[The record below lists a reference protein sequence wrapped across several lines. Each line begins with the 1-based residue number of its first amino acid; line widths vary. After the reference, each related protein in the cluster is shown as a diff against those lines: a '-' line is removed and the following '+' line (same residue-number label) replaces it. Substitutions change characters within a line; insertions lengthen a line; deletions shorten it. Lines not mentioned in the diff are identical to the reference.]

1 MNTPTVRTNNIP
13 RPVIYGFDLTEKER
27 KEFDY
32 LDFTTDCQD
41 NTGDNEGN
49 YRQFFRYKGNVYD
62 LGDCMRV
69 EESNT
74 LCKGWDGYYGET
86 FFSAVVVKYVNN
98 FESVIVG
105 QVFC

>member
-1 MNTPTVRTNNIP
+1 MSTVTVRTNNVP
-13 RPVIYGFDLTEKER
+13 RPVIYGYDLTEKER

-32 LDFTTDCQD
+32 LDWETRTD
-41 NTGDNEGN
+41 GDWCEGEA
-49 YRQFFRYKGNVYD
+49 RSFFRYKGELYD
-62 LGDCMRV
+62 LGDCMVV

-74 LCKGWDGYYGET
+74 LCKGWHGYYGET

-98 FESVIVG
+98 FEDVIVG